1 MIKFFFLIFFFV
13 FSTLGYGLFLNK
25 KILKND
31 NQGPLGEIGLLGL
44 FFTAFYA
51 TFFHFFLPLGI
62 NINISFHILGCLF
75 FFYYHKKF
83 FKKLKGFEIST
94 FFLSLLLALILFY
107 AHRPNEDFGFYH
119 LPYIVNFT
127 NEKIIFGLSSLQVQQ
142 GWNSIWLNIHSAFV
156 ITISDFKSVYILN
169 SIFFIYIFS
178 IFSFEIIQK
187 INTHNHNSKII
198 FYFSFLF
205 LLFFLIKFSRLNSYG
220 IDVPANYL
228 LIISV
233 LYFFKTFESKKI
245 NLNYFMLI
253 CIFILFSITAR
264 ISNLPFSLLVIYL
277 FFKNR
282 YYYKI
287 LFSKFF
293 LFVFFFFSFWVLQ
306 QFIYTSCLIIPN
318 ELTCFNTL
326 WYDENFIKNFSES
339 TLVINKS
346 IEAYTGNLTNA
357 EYYENF
363 RWVPTWFKRNG
374 NELFEFLMTFCLPI
388 IILLV
393 FIKEKKKNNMKYQVF
408 NNDIFFLIAVLIIC
422 IFLWFYN
429 SPVIRM
435 GNHYIVLLI
444 FSILIG
450 LNFFKKIIFTK
461 VPKKIVFSLII
472 FSFLFLGIKN
482 FNRVNKINDSERN
495 LFWPYFYNVNYN
507 TVYKDNF
514 FLNTIIPTGEPQ
526 ASVCWDTPF
535 ICRTKNFDDISLN
548 KTKKGYLLIK
558 KIKD

>member
-51 TFFHFFLPLGI
+51 TFFHFFFPLGI

-75 FFYYHKKF
+75 FFHYHKKF
-83 FKKLKGFEIST
+83 LKKLKGFEIST

-393 FIKEKKKNNMKYQVF
+393 FIKEKKKK
-408 NNDIFFLIAVLIIC
+408 
-422 IFLWFYN
+422 
-429 SPVIRM
+429 
-435 GNHYIVLLI
+435 
-444 FSILIG
+444 
-450 LNFFKKIIFTK
+450 
-461 VPKKIVFSLII
+461 
-472 FSFLFLGIKN
+472 
-482 FNRVNKINDSERN
+482 
-495 LFWPYFYNVNYN
+495 
-507 TVYKDNF
+507 
-514 FLNTIIPTGEPQ
+514 
-526 ASVCWDTPF
+526 
-535 ICRTKNFDDISLN
+535 
-548 KTKKGYLLIK
+548 
-558 KIKD
+558 

>member
-1 MIKFFFLIFFFV
+1 M
-13 FSTLGYGLFLNK
+13 
-25 KILKND
+25 
-31 NQGPLGEIGLLGL
+31 
-44 FFTAFYA
+44 
-51 TFFHFFLPLGI
+51 
-62 NINISFHILGCLF
+62 
-75 FFYYHKKF
+75 
-83 FKKLKGFEIST
+83 
-94 FFLSLLLALILFY
+94 
-107 AHRPNEDFGFYH
+107 
-119 LPYIVNFT
+119 
-127 NEKIIFGLSSLQVQQ
+127 QVQQ

-326 WYDENFIKNFSES
+326 WYDENYIKNFSES

-435 GNHYIVLLI
+435 GSHYIVLLI

>member
-13 FSTLGYGLFLNK
+13 FSTLGYGLLLNK

-31 NQGPLGEIGLLGL
+31 NQGSLGEIGLLGL

-51 TFFHFFLPLGI
+51 TFFHFFSPLSITI
-62 NINISFHILGCLF
+62 NIFFHIVGCLF
-75 FFYYHKKF
+75 FFIYHKKF
-83 FKKLKGFEIST
+83 LKKLKDFEISA

-107 AHRPNEDFGFYH
+107 AHKPNEDFGFYH

-156 ITISDFKSVYILN
+156 TPISDFKSVYILN
-169 SIFFIYIFS
+169 SIFFIYVFS
-178 IFSFEIIQK
+178 IFSSEIIKK
-187 INTHNHNSKII
+187 INSQNYNSKII

-205 LLFFLIKFSRLNSYG
+205 LLFFVIKFSRLNSYG

-245 NLNYFMLI
+245 NFNYFMLI
-253 CIFILFSITAR
+253 SIFILFSITAR
-264 ISNLPFSLLVIYL
+264 ISNLPFALLIIYL
-277 FFKNR
+277 FLKNR
-282 YYYKI
+282 NYYQV

-293 LFVFFFFSFWVLQ
+293 LFVFFFFSFWVMQ

-318 ELTCFNTL
+318 ELSCFNTS
-326 WYDENFIKNFSES
+326 WYNEDFVKNFSDS
-339 TLVINKS
+339 TFVVNKS
-346 IEAYTGNLTNA
+346 FETYTGNLTNA

-363 RWVPTWFKRNG
+363 RWVPTWFERNA
-374 NELFEFLMTFCLPI
+374 NELFEYLLTFSLPL
-388 IILLV
+388 IILLI
-393 FIKEKKKNNMKYQVF
+393 FTKGKKDNNKKYRIY
-408 NNDIFFLIAVLIIC
+408 NNDIFFLIALLIVC

-444 FSILIG
+444 FTILIG
-450 LNFFKKIIFTK
+450 FKIFKKIFVTMI
-461 VPKKIVFSLII
+461 PKKIVFSLII

-482 FNRVNKINDSERN
+482 FNRVNKINDNEHN
-495 LFWPYFYNVNYN
+495 LFWPYFQKVDYNS
-507 TVYKDNF
+507 VYKDNLS
-514 FLNTIIPTGEPQ
+514 LNTIIPTGKPQ
-526 ASVCWDTPF
+526 TSVCWDTPF
-535 ICRTKNFDDISLN
+535 ICRTKNFDDISLS

-558 KIKD
+558 KKKN